1 MRNKQ
6 MLVLLVLGMVM
17 MVAGCE
23 LAPRSKALIVMN
35 GSSSDITQI
44 QIRESVQDARGLYI
58 NALANGEVIAPDA
71 RKTFYL
77 APYNSSEVMLEIE
90 GIIANFLFDYKVDGK
105 NQPITAVFD
114 GTTITLSGSNVS
126 EPII

>member
-6 MLVLLVLGMVM
+6 MLVLLVLGMVL
-17 MVAGCE
+17 MVVGCE

-35 GSSSDITQI
+35 GSSTDISQI
-44 QIRESVQDARGLYI
+44 QIRECVQDARGLFI
-58 NALANGEVIAPDA
+58 NALTDGEVIAPDA
-71 RKTFYL
+71 NKTFYL
-77 APYNSSEVMLEIE
+77 APYNSSVVMLEIE

-105 NQPITAVFD
+105 NQPITAVYD